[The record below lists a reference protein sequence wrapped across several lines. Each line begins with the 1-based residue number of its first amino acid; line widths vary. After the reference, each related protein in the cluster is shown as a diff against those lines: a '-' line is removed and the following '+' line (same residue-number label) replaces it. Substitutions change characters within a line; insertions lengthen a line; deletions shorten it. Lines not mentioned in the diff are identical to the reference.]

1 MSLLLDIAVGALVIF
16 VVVGVLIPAYGRARQ
31 EQARTERLQ
40 AFEQQQGA
48 RVISMIHRQEA
59 ISFMGVNL
67 SRYIDI
73 EDSEA
78 VLRAIRKTDPEL
90 PIALILH
97 TPGGLVL
104 AAKQIAWALADHPST
119 VTVYVPHYAMSGGTL
134 LTLTADEV
142 VMDRNAVLGPVDPQL
157 GGYAAASI
165 RNAVARKDPNE
176 VDDETLILDDM
187 AEKALEQVEQS
198 VTELL
203 EARGVDRSEAR
214 ELARTLSSGQFTH
227 DYPIRVEEARE
238 LGIDVSTE
246 MPAEIYDL
254 MDLYAQ
260 PSDRRPSV
268 QYVDAPYR
276 LTRPSTE
283 RSPERPSERAAQT
296 D

>member
-1 MSLLLDIAVGALVIF
+1 MTVLLDLAVALF
-16 VVVGVLIPAYGRARQ
+16 VGVLVIAVFLPAYARARQ
-31 EQARTERLQ
+31 ERERTARLQ

-59 ISFMGVNL
+59 ISFMGVSL

-73 EDSEA
+73 EDAEA
-78 VLRAIRKTDPEL
+78 VLRAIRKTDPDL
-90 PIALILH
+90 PIAIILH

-104 AAKQIAWALADHPST
+104 AAKQIAWALAEHPSE

-134 LTLTADEV
+134 LALTADEV
-142 VMDRNAVLGPVDPQL
+142 VMDPNAVLGPVDPQL

-165 RNAVARKDPNE
+165 RNAVARKEPAD

-187 AEKALEQVEQS
+187 AEKALAQVERS

-203 EARGVDRSEAR
+203 EARGVDAEEAT
-214 ELARTLSSGQFTH
+214 ELATALSSGQFTH

-238 LGIDVSTE
+238 LGLGVSTD
-246 MPAEIYDL
+246 MPMEIYDL
-254 MDLYAQ
+254 MDLYSQ
-260 PSDRRPSV
+260 PTNRRPSV
-268 QYVDAPYR
+268 RYVDAPYR
-276 LTRPSTE
+276 VPQPADERTSASDSTG
-283 RSPERPSERAAQT
+283 

>member
-1 MSLLLDIAVGALVIF
+1 MSLLLDIAAAAIVLFVIT
-16 VVVGVLIPAYGRARQ
+16 GVILPAYSKAR
-31 EQARTERLQ
+31 EERRRTERLQ
-40 AFEQQQGA
+40 DFEQQQGA

-59 ISFMGVNL
+59 LSFMGVSL

-78 VLRAIRKTDPEL
+78 VLRAIRQTDPDL

-104 AAKQIAWALADHPST
+104 AAKQIAWALADHPSK

-134 LTLTADEV
+134 LALTADEV
-142 VMDRNAVLGPVDPQL
+142 VMDPNAVLGPVDPQL

-165 RNAVARKDPNE
+165 RRAVERKDPND
-176 VDDETLILDDM
+176 VDDQTLILDDM
-187 AEKALEQVEQS
+187 AQKSLQQVEES

-203 EARGVDRSEAR
+203 LDRGMDPEEAR
-214 ELARTLSSGQFTH
+214 ELARTLSTGEFTH

-238 LGIDVSTE
+238 LGLSVTTE

-254 MDLYAQ
+254 MDLYSQ
-260 PSDRRPSV
+260 PSGRRPSV
-268 QYVDAPYR
+268 QYVDVPYR
-276 LTRPSTE
+276 LVRPESGQ
-283 RSPERPSERAAQT
+283 SPHPEQ
-296 D
+296 

>member
-1 MSLLLDIAVGALVIF
+1 MSLLLDIAIALLVGF
-16 VVVGVLIPAYGRARQ
+16 VVFVILLPAYGRMKQ
-31 EQARTERLQ
+31 ERARTSQLQ

-59 ISFMGVNL
+59 ISFMGIGL

-78 VLRAIRKTDPEL
+78 VLRAIRKTDDDI
-90 PIALILH
+90 PIAIILH

-104 AAKQIAWALADHPST
+104 AAKQIAWALAEHSSK

-134 LTLTADEV
+134 LALTADEV

-157 GGYAAASI
+157 GGVAAASI
-165 RNAVARKDPNE
+165 RNAVARKDPGD
-176 VDDETLILDDM
+176 VDDQTLILDDM

-203 EARGVDRSEAR
+203 EARGVEHEEAR
-214 ELARTLSSGQFTH
+214 ELANTLSSGQFTH

-238 LGIDVSTE
+238 LGLAISTE
-246 MPAEIYDL
+246 MPPAIYDL
-254 MDLYAQ
+254 MDLYSQ

-268 QYVDAPYR
+268 RYVDVPYR
-276 LTRPSTE
+276 LARPEVEKASEATS
-283 RSPERPSERAAQT
+283 RSN
-296 D
+296 